1 MMMSARTILSKI
13 GWKSSSAMPG
23 HVESQVSEHRPQAV
37 QPRMVLPASV
47 TSSPLTA
54 CVASR
59 SRQRCN
65 KVCVFP
71 LIRGLPQ
78 MANAETVM
86 RGSIQHSALVQSS
99 FVRTASGQPWAQV
112 NRSKVDTPQRKAP
125 GKACILALE
134 AAAECDRCGEA
145 ELRSFR
151 SVAGELP
158 SPARKHPSTNR
169 YVWDPTTGWA
179 NCYWWNAEPV
189 MVLTRSR
196 GMILAPIKHCN
207 EVRVGSGGTCSSA
220 RFVN

>member
-1 MMMSARTILSKI
+1 
-13 GWKSSSAMPG
+13 MPG

-47 TSSPLTA
+47 MSSPLTA

-151 SVAGELP
+151 SVARRTAIPCEKP
-158 SPARKHPSTNR
+158 PKHEPIRLGPNHWLGKLLLVECRACHGFDAESR
-169 YVWDPTTGWA
+169 YD
-179 NCYWWNAEPV
+179 
-189 MVLTRSR
+189 
-196 GMILAPIKHCN
+196 
-207 EVRVGSGGTCSSA
+207 TCA
-220 RFVN
+220 H